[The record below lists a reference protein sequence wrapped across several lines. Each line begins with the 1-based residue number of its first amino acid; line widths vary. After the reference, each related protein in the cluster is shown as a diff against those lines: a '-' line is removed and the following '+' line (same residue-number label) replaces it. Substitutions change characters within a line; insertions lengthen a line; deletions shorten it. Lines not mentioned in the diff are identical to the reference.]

1 MTHHIGFD
9 VAHLLAGSMLVLSF
23 VLLYQDRI
31 TAVLNVFA
39 FQSIMLSLSV
49 AWQAVIQDA
58 PHLLVTAAIALSVKG
73 IVIPMALHRIVR
85 RLGIHREIEE
95 VIGAGPT
102 MLTGLGLVA
111 LSMLLVMP
119 AGRNVSV
126 LVREDLAFALAVIL
140 IGLLIMITRR
150 NAVTQIIG
158 FMSLENGLVLA
169 ASGAKGMPLVVE
181 FSVALSILI
190 AFIVFGVFVFRIR
203 ERFDT
208 VDVSGLDR
216 FRGERGERE

>member
-1 MTHHIGFD
+1 MHNLNFD
-9 VAHLLAGSMLVLSF
+9 VAHLLAGSMLALSF

-39 FQSIMLSLSV
+39 LQAIALALSV
-49 AWQAVIQDA
+49 AWQAYIQEA
-58 PHLLVTAAIALSVKG
+58 PHLLITALIALVLKG
-73 IVIPMALHRIVR
+73 FIIPTALHRIVR
-85 RLGIHREIEE
+85 RLGIHRQVDE

-102 MLTGLGLVA
+102 MLFGLGLVA
-111 LSMLLVMP
+111 LSILLVLP
-119 AGRNVSV
+119 VGQNVS
-126 LVREDLAFALAVIL
+126 LLAREDLAFALAVIL
-140 IGLLIMITRR
+140 LGLLMMITRY

-181 FSVALSILI
+181 ISVAFSVLI
-190 AFIVFGVFVFRIR
+190 AFIVFGIFVFRIR

-208 VDVSGLDR
+208 VDVGALDQ
-216 FRGERGERE
+216 FRGERRDQT

>member
-1 MTHHIGFD
+1 MSSSLGFD
-9 VAHLLAGSMLVLSF
+9 IAHLLAGSMLVLSF
-23 VLLYQDRI
+23 LLLYQDRI

-39 FQSIMLSLSV
+39 LQAVMLAAAV
-49 AWQAVIQDA
+49 AWQAVLQDA
-58 PHLLVTAAIALSVKG
+58 WHLLVTAAIALLVKA
-73 IVIPMALHRIVR
+73 IVIPTALHRIVR
-85 RLGIHREIEE
+85 RLAIHREIEQ

-111 LSMLLVMP
+111 LSILLVMP
-119 AGRNVSV
+119 VGENVSL

-140 IGLLIMITRR
+140 LGLLMMITRR

-169 ASGAKGMPLVVE
+169 ATGAKGMPLVVE
-181 FSVALSILI
+181 FSVAFSILI

-208 VDVSGLDR
+208 VDVAALDR
-216 FRGERGERE
+216 FRGERGDV

>member
-1 MTHHIGFD
+1 MSSSLGFD
-9 VAHLLAGSMLVLSF
+9 IAHLLAGSMLVLSF
-23 VLLYQDRI
+23 LLLYQDRI

-39 FQSIMLSLSV
+39 LQAVMLAAAV
-49 AWQAVIQDA
+49 AWQAVLHGA
-58 PHLLVTAAIALSVKG
+58 WHLLVTAAIALLVKA
-73 IVIPMALHRIVR
+73 IIIPAALHRIVR
-85 RLGIHREIEE
+85 RLAIHREIEQ
-95 VIGAGPT
+95 VIGGGPT

-111 LSMLLVMP
+111 LSILLVMP
-119 AGRNVSV
+119 VGENVSL

-140 IGLLIMITRR
+140 LGLLMMITRR

-169 ASGAKGMPLVVE
+169 ATGAKGMPLVVE
-181 FSVALSILI
+181 FSVAFSILI

-208 VDVSGLDR
+208 VDVAALDR
-216 FRGERGERE
+216 FRGERGDQS